1 VWLLDANIDI
11 QVCDVLFEFG
21 IDCRTAESLGWKELS
36 NGRLVSAAAAKDFS
50 CLLTRDG
57 LFAES
62 AARTLHHFPNFA
74 IVVVGLRQRKRAE
87 YLTQFR
93 EAWIRK
99 AIIPVPGITIIWP

>member
-11 QVCDVLFEFG
+11 RICDVLFEFG

-36 NGRLVSAAAAKDFS
+36 NGRLVSAAVANNFT

-62 AARTLHHFPNFA
+62 ATRALNRFPDFA
-74 IVVVGLRQRKRAE
+74 VVVIVLKQRKRAE
-87 YLTQFR
+87 YLARFR
-93 EAWIRK
+93 EAFVQR
-99 AIIPVPGITIIWP
+99 AIVPEPGTTIIWP